1 VSFGFDQTGRNS
13 VDKSPIRVLI
23 VDDYEPWRRFCLTA
37 LQKQPELEVIGE
49 VSDGLEAVQQAEEL
63 QPDLI
68 LLDIGLPT
76 LNGIESA
83 RRIRKVSPASRILF
97 LSENRSADIAE
108 EALKTGASG
117 YVVKSDAGSEL
128 PRAVNAVLE
137 GKRFVSASLS
147 QQVVATS
154 NAGASGSRQRTEH
167 NPYMRF
173 GRSALFSEFL
183 ASINK
188 ATSADFGSVQLFDS
202 TNRVLRIV
210 AYHGFGSEFLD
221 YFNTVSDSKECVCGS
236 AMNGRSRIVV
246 TDVATDP
253 VFSDESRGVLLRAN
267 VRSVQS
273 TPLIDPLGKLV
284 GMVSTHCTRPGSPM
298 PDVLGYVDNLSAS
311 FLAKLEA

>member
-1 VSFGFDQTGRNS
+1 MTLQKAGGTGKS
-13 VDKSPIRVLI
+13 VRVL
-23 VDDYEPWRRFCLTA
+23 VVEDYEPWRRYFSTA
-37 LQKQPELEVIGE
+37 LQKDPELQVIGE
-49 VSDGLEAVQQAEEL
+49 VSDGLEAVQKAEEL

-76 LNGIESA
+76 LNGIEAA
-83 RRIRKVSPASRILF
+83 RRVREVSPTSKILF
-97 LSENRSADIAE
+97 VSENRSPDIAE
-108 EALKTGASG
+108 EALGTGAGG
-117 YVVKSDAGSEL
+117 YVVKSDAKSEL
-128 PRAVNAVLE
+128 LPAVKAVLE
-137 GKRFVSASLS
+137 GKRFISASLS
-147 QQVVATS
+147 QQVVAMS
-154 NAGASGSRQRTEH
+154 NAGASGSRREIEN

-183 ASINK
+183 ASIIK

-202 TNRVLRIV
+202 TDRVLRIV

-221 YFNTVSDSKECVCGS
+221 YFNTVSDSKECVCGA

-253 VFSDESRGVLLRAN
+253 VFSDETRGVLLRAN

-273 TPLIDPLGKLV
+273 TPLIDPLGKFV
-284 GMVSTHCTRPGSPM
+284 GMVSTHCTRPGSPK
-298 PDVLGYVDNLSAS
+298 PGVLGYVDNLAAS